1 MTASA
6 AATPGSSA
14 KKRMTAANDLIRS
27 LDQALSGMQHAASTS
42 AEDAARARR
51 NARAAAELARRY
63 GAGASKEKTLLE
75 KKREKRAQVRMA
87 AEARQRKEHASIM
100 LLDDKSTP
108 YKSGGRSVSDA
119 ARAIDESTDQF
130 SATPFEKFGSGVKID
145 ETIKSPKTMKRECR
159 VEVEAAESCESFF
172 TAREER
178 NDDTAAPSQRLKD
191 ELHVKSFPSP
201 VRGHREPPREGESSG
216 PQHSLNTAEPSTPKV
231 KHTALEESHAEDV
244 LSLSLE
250 IERLRS
256 QLSSTNYEL
265 SHATSQLTA
274 YKDKNEELTIE
285 LSAIKAQLRSTQDS
299 VSQDKSSLEEKLSLE
314 FKLRKAAEEDAQ
326 LALEL
331 AKESNTT
338 KEECEMWLM
347 RSLDE
352 IDIWKTKCAEME
364 GELRGVRQELAL
376 EEHNGE
382 KEEKSEDSKT
392 CEDEAKKSVRFK
404 DDCQDYPPSPVR
416 SIDGDYDERAAKQQ
430 TLPPPPPQPADTQT
444 PWNTPQAKV
453 QNDVPSSVASAP
465 TSSSS
470 AGMLTPFSTPMSASS
485 FTPSKSAIA
494 SGRAYLHSHS
504 PSLQRSSPYGAKR
517 SASPNPHAQASELMR
532 RSAET
537 RRLLCERL
545 ASVGRKDSVLPRPPG
560 TPDANS
566 SGDEGDKRPTAEADT
581 FAARQGAA
589 CKAVAET
596 LRKSGR
602 RLRLSGKWWSIPASS
617 EGDDDLPSAQSS
629 IEQVADLESMV
640 GDYCVNVEG
649 TIGNQQDR
657 IEALLAFCDHLEK
670 DMLRR

>member
-1 MTASA
+1 MTAS
-6 AATPGSSA
+6 ATPGSSA
-14 KKRMTAANDLIRS
+14 KKRMSAANDLIRS

-42 AEDAARARR
+42 AEDASRARR
-51 NARAAAELARRY
+51 NAKAAAELARRY

-75 KKREKRAQVRMA
+75 KKREKRAQARMA
-87 AEARQRKEHASIM
+87 AEAKQRREHASIM

-119 ARAIDESTDQF
+119 ARAIDESTDHF
-130 SATPFEKFGSGVKID
+130 SAGPFQKFGSGVKID
-145 ETIKSPKTMKRECR
+145 ATIKSPTTMKRESR
-159 VEVEAAESCESFF
+159 IEMETAESYESFS

-178 NDDTAAPSQRLKD
+178 IDDMAAPSQRLKD
-191 ELHVKSFPSP
+191 ELHVNSFPRPGTGQQNSP
-201 VRGHREPPREGESSG
+201 GRGENSH
-216 PQHSLNTAEPSTPKV
+216 PQHYIDNAEPSTPKV
-231 KHTALEESHAEDV
+231 KHTAREDSHAEDV

-250 IERLRS
+250 VERLRS
-256 QLSSTNYEL
+256 QLSSANYEL
-265 SHATSQLTA
+265 SHTTSQLAA
-274 YKDKNEELTIE
+274 YKDKNEQLTIE
-285 LSAIKAQLRSTQDS
+285 LSTVKAQLRSTQDS
-299 VSQDKSSLEEKLSLE
+299 ESQGKSSLEEKLSSE

-352 IDIWKTKCAEME
+352 IDLWKTKCAEME
-364 GELRGVRQELAL
+364 GELRNVRQELGL
-376 EEHNGE
+376 GQQNGE
-382 KEEKSEDSKT
+382 QQEKSEESKT
-392 CEDEAKKSVRFK
+392 SEDEAKKSVRFK
-404 DDCQDYPPSPVR
+404 DDCPPSPVR
-416 SIDGDYDERAAKQQ
+416 SIDGDYEERAAKQQ
-430 TLPPPPPQPADTQT
+430 APPPPPPPPADTQT

-453 QNDVPSSVASAP
+453 QNAVPSSVSSAP

-470 AGMLTPFSTPMSASS
+470 AGMFSPSTSSFSTPMSTSS
-485 FTPSKSAIA
+485 STPSKSAIA

-504 PSLQRSSPYGAKR
+504 PSLQRSSPHGGKR

-537 RRLLCERL
+537 RRLLRERL

-566 SGDEGDKRPTAEADT
+566 GGDEGDKQASAEANT

-589 CKAVAET
+589 CKAVAKT

-602 RLRLSGKWWSIPASS
+602 RLRLNGKWWSVPASS
-617 EGDDDLPSAQSS
+617 DGDDDLPSTQSS
-629 IEQVADLESMV
+629 IELVADLESMV

-657 IEALLAFCDHLEK
+657 IEELLAFCDHLEK